1 MKPTIYMEEAT
12 RTESLQYFPQNH
24 RLEHA
29 IDGVVSEAGEL
40 VDAMKKAKYYGK
52 ELDLTNLKEEGGDI
66 LWYLALMFDELGTTF
81 EEEMQ
86 RNNSKLRARFPDK
99 FTRHSALNRDL
110 EKERSIL
117 EGDK

>member
-1 MKPTIYMEEAT
+1 MTPDRYMKEAP

-29 IDGVVSEAGEL
+29 IDGIASESGEL
-40 VDAMKKAKYYGK
+40 VDAIKKAKYYGK

-81 EEEMQ
+81 EAEML
-86 RNNSKLRARFPDK
+86 RNNAKLRSRFPDK
-99 FTRHSALNRDL
+99 FTEELATNRDL
-110 EKERSIL
+110 GKERAIL
-117 EGDK
+117 EGGS